1 VVVGFDLLV
10 LVLVLVLGET
20 DTAEAMRC
28 DSTRLD
34 GMVSVSV

>member
-1 VVVGFDLLV
+1 VVVGFDL

-28 DSTRLD
+28 DATRPD
-34 GMVSVSV
+34 